1 MKVSGTWKHVGGTKR
16 SLKGSRQADVMES
29 NAKIRHLEVSKPD
42 STEKGIVKERIRDT
56 GAGHGFLMS
65 ADSHVYKAFP
75 EVLP

>member
-1 MKVSGTWKHVGGTKR
+1 MPWKAM
-16 SLKGSRQADVMES
+16 Q
-29 NAKIRHLEVSKPD
+29 KIRHLEVSKPD